1 MDKRNPKNYKLL
13 IKQKDDIA
21 KNTIKLYKTGKF
33 KTTEEFTLEEKL
45 KEGEKL
51 IGEIGGRNSW
61 TNELFMYDI
70 LDYNLKDVKIPTLKG
85 LLDGIYNSNSDYI
98 YVPII
103 KYISKNIEPWNKEE
117 KLEDL
122 EWLIKN
128 NREIF
133 YKLLKDRID
142 KKRSISTVNNDIKM
156 LARIMKITFG
166 TDNELYMKYS
176 ILQTDLNRVLIE
188 RETGKNE
195 LNDNKKEKY
204 IDWLNILSVRESLED
219 EFRRLLKEK
228 GKMDV
233 ETKKRHYQMLLLSAY
248 TLTSPTRLEVMTTVF
263 TKEKKYDDQ
272 DYVYIPENG
281 LVWYIL
287 NKKKKGKEG
296 IEYEVGYNK
305 ESGEKLT
312 ELFRESLELYPRYNV
327 FPVMSNWNRK
337 ARTTTVSKYLKEI
350 LNERKLT
357 QTMIR
362 TSYNSWRHN
371 LGINYNLL
379 KDDAIRQRNSVET
392 QLKDYRKLD
401 KKVGIEKVE
410 IGKIKIIERKENKD
424 YFKDYYEKK
433 RIDIN
438 EKRREKWKD
447 NNLMMNLK
455 KNIRRYNNGLIPNKK
470 TIEKY
475 KLYKDD
481 NGLWI
486 SRLELN

>member
-1 MDKRNPKNYKLL
+1 
-13 IKQKDDIA
+13 
-21 KNTIKLYKTGKF
+21 
-33 KTTEEFTLEEKL
+33 
-45 KEGEKL
+45 
-51 IGEIGGRNSW
+51 
-61 TNELFMYDI
+61 
-70 LDYNLKDVKIPTLKG
+70 
-85 LLDGIYNSNSDYI
+85 
-98 YVPII
+98 
-103 KYISKNIEPWNKEE
+103 
-117 KLEDL
+117 
-122 EWLIKN
+122 
-128 NREIF
+128 
-133 YKLLKDRID
+133 
-142 KKRSISTVNNDIKM
+142 
-156 LARIMKITFG
+156 
-166 TDNELYMKYS
+166 
-176 ILQTDLNRVLIE
+176 
-188 RETGKNE
+188 
-195 LNDNKKEKY
+195 
-204 IDWLNILSVRESLED
+204 
-219 EFRRLLKEK
+219 
-228 GKMDV
+228 MDV

-424 YFKDYYEKK
+424 YFKGYYEKK